1 MAKKFYVFAG
11 KLDTV
16 NKEKMPL
23 QQKQIL
29 RAMHDLTKDG
39 KTKVQGAAVVDH
51 AKAKF
56 NLETRQKS
64 AVLYA
69 WYARD
74 NEARGFVKQVEE

>member
-1 MAKKFYVFAG
+1 MAKKFYQFAG
-11 KLDTV
+11 KV
-16 NKEKMPL
+16 EAVEKEKMPL

-29 RAMHDLTKDG
+29 RAMADLTKDG
-39 KTKVQGAAVVDH
+39 KAKVQGAQVVDH

-74 NEARGFVKQVEE
+74 NEARGFVKVVE